1 MKVQP
6 DLELFEIS
14 RRDDKEKWILSIME
28 CWFDVI
34 KH

>member
-14 RRDDKEKWILSIME
+14 RQDDKEKWILSIME
-28 CWFDVI
+28 CWFGVI